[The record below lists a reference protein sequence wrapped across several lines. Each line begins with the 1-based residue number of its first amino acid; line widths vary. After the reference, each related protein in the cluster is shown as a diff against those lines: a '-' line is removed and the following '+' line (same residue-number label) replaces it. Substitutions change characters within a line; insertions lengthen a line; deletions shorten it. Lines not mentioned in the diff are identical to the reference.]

1 MIIVLDILFFPSRD
15 VQQAIDYKDMELR
28 REIEAKAKDRG

>member
-1 MIIVLDILFFPSRD
+1 MIIVLDIFFPSRD